1 MTLLEEVLQAN
12 EAYTKKEQDNVIIYS
27 KYPQKHLAIVSCMDT
42 RLVELLEPA
51 LGIRRGEVK
60 MIKTAGNTITS
71 KFDDVIRS
79 LLVCIYQFDIKEI
92 MVIGHHGCG
101 MATATSKD
109 LIDSMLDRGIST
121 EAIEVVKQDLSQWID
136 TFHSPEENVKMSV
149 DSIHDNALIPNDIPV
164 HGLIIDPN
172 TGKVDLLINGYDK

>member
-1 MTLLEEVLQAN
+1 MTLLDEVLQAN
-12 EAYTKKEQDNVIIYS
+12 QAYLEHTQEVNTWS

-92 MVIGHHGCG
+92 MVIGHYGCG
-101 MATATSKD
+101 MATATSKE
-109 LIDSMLDRGIST
+109 LIDTMNENMTVERTKDDGTKHIVSSAQYLDECI
-121 EAIEVVKQDLSQWID
+121 AHIQ
-136 TFHSPEENVKMSV
+136 
-149 DSIHDNALIPNDIPV
+149 AL
-164 HGLIIDPN
+164 
-172 TGKVDLLINGYDK
+172 GYFAK

>member
-12 EAYTKKEQDNVIIYS
+12 QQYLRKTKDDLTMWS
-27 KYPQKHLAIVSCMDT
+27 KFPQKHLAVVSCMDT

-51 LGIRRGEVK
+51 MGIRRGEVK

-79 LLVCIYQFDIKEI
+79 LLICIYQFDIKEI

-101 MATATSKD
+101 MAIATSEG
-109 LIDSMLDRGIST
+109 LIDTMLKRGIPK
-121 EAIEVVKQDLSQWID
+121 EAIMNVQYELKSWID
-136 TFHSPEENVKMSV
+136 NFHDPVDNILSSVK
-149 DSIHDNALIPNDIPV
+149 SIHNNPLIPDDIPV
-164 HGLIIDPN
+164 HGLIIHPDS
-172 TGKVDLLINGYDK
+172 GKVDIVVNGY

>member
-1 MTLLEEVLQAN
+1 MTLLDEVLQAN
-12 EAYTKKEQDNVIIYS
+12 QAYLEHTQEVNTWS

-92 MVIGHHGCG
+92 MVIGHYGCG
-101 MATATSKD
+101 MATATSKE
-109 LIDSMLDRGIST
+109 L
-121 EAIEVVKQDLSQWID
+121 ID
-136 TFHSPEENVKMSV
+136 TFHNPKDNVEKSV
-149 DSIHDNALIPNDIPV
+149 ASIHENPLIPNEIPV
-164 HGLIIDPN
+164 HGLIINPD
-172 TGKVDLLINGYDK
+172 TGKVDVVVNGY

>member
-1 MTLLEEVLQAN
+1 MTLLDEVLQAN
-12 EAYTKKEQDNVIIYS
+12 QAYLEHTQEVNTWS

-92 MVIGHHGCG
+92 MVIGHYGCG
-101 MATATSKD
+101 MATATSKE
-109 LIDSMLDRGIST
+109 LIDTMIKRGIDGK
-121 EAIEVVKQDLSQWID
+121 AIDKIKDELSQWID
-136 TFHSPEENVKMSV
+136 TFHNPKDNVEKSV
-149 DSIHDNALIPNDIPV
+149 ASIHENPLIPNDIPV
-164 HGLIIDPN
+164 HGLIINPD
-172 TGKVDLLINGYDK
+172 TGKWLLRIDK

>member
-1 MTLLEEVLQAN
+1 MTLLDEVLQAN
-12 EAYTKKEQDNVIIYS
+12 QAYLEHTQEVNTWS

-51 LGIRRGEVK
+51 LGICRGEVK

-92 MVIGHHGCG
+92 MVIGHYGCG
-101 MATATSKD
+101 MATATSEE
-109 LIDSMLDRGIST
+109 LIDTMNENMTVERTKDDGTKHIVSSEQYLD
-121 EAIEVVKQDLSQWID
+121 E
-136 TFHSPEENVKMSV
+136 
-149 DSIHDNALIPNDIPV
+149 SIAHIQAL
-164 HGLIIDPN
+164 
-172 TGKVDLLINGYDK
+172 GYFAK

>member
-1 MTLLEEVLQAN
+1 MTLLDEVLQAN
-12 EAYTKKEQDNVIIYS
+12 QAYLEHTQEVNTWS

-79 LLVCIYQFDIKEI
+79 LLVCIYQLISRKLWLLVI
-92 MVIGHHGCG
+92 MV
-101 MATATSKD
+101 
-109 LIDSMLDRGIST
+109 
-121 EAIEVVKQDLSQWID
+121 VVWQQ
-136 TFHSPEENVKMSV
+136 
-149 DSIHDNALIPNDIPV
+149 
-164 HGLIIDPN
+164 
-172 TGKVDLLINGYDK
+172 LLQKN

>member
-1 MTLLEEVLQAN
+1 MTLLDEVLQAN
-12 EAYTKKEQDNVIIYS
+12 QAYLEHTQEVNTWS

-92 MVIGHHGCG
+92 MVI
-101 MATATSKD
+101 
-109 LIDSMLDRGIST
+109 
-121 EAIEVVKQDLSQWID
+121 LSIA
-136 TFHSPEENVKMSV
+136 FP
-149 DSIHDNALIPNDIPV
+149 SIPRF
-164 HGLIIDPN
+164 II
-172 TGKVDLLINGYDK
+172 VLINSFEVAVAIPQP